1 VDQAPDS
8 PLDLSLEAPLPAP
21 RGPRLLGPHST
32 ASRGLE
38 VLLALVQVILVCGI
52 PTQIVVAVAF
62 FVTDGL
68 PDLMHPS
75 LQFVAMTSL
84 FDTALVAILL
94 RVFLAVSGETSGEVF
109 VGPRRP
115 LGEIA
120 KGLAFVPVTIVA
132 VQLLAYGL
140 RTAIPSLHNVDENPY
155 KEYMRSPIE
164 AAIFIV
170 VVILAG
176 GLREELQRAF
186 IIRRFDQYLGGA
198 RVGLVLFSLLF
209 GALHWPQG
217 LDAAIVIGLLGL
229 VYGIVYIR
237 RQSAVLTITNH
248 AGFDVS
254 MVLLQYFGRALGI

>member
-1 VDQAPDS
+1 VAVP
-8 PLDLSLEAPLPAP
+8 
-21 RGPRLLGPHST
+21 
-32 ASRGLE
+32 RGLE
-38 VLLALVQVILVCGI
+38 VLLAIVQVILVCGI

-68 PDLMHPS
+68 PDLQHPP
-75 LQFVAMTSL
+75 LRFVAMTSL
-84 FDTALVAILL
+84 LDTALVALLL
-94 RVFLAVSGETSGEVF
+94 RVFLALSGETSAEVF

-120 KGLAFVPVTIVA
+120 KGLALVPITIVA

-140 RTAIPSLHNVDENPY
+140 RAAFPALHTVEENPY

-164 AAIFIV
+164 AAIFVV

-198 RVGLVLFSLLF
+198 RVGLILFSLLF
-209 GALHWPQG
+209 GALHWTQG

-229 VYGIVYIR
+229 FYGIVYIR
-237 RQSAVLTITNH
+237 RQSAVLTITAH
-248 AGFDVS
+248 AGFDVG
-254 MVLLQYFGRALGI
+254 MVLIQYFGRALGI

>member
-1 VDQAPDS
+1 
-8 PLDLSLEAPLPAP
+8 
-21 RGPRLLGPHST
+21 
-32 ASRGLE
+32 
-38 VLLALVQVILVCGI
+38 VLAIVQVILVCGI

-62 FVTDGL
+62 FLTDGL
-68 PDLMHPS
+68 PDLQHPS

-84 FDTALVAILL
+84 FDTALVALLL
-94 RVFLAVSGETSGEVF
+94 RVFLAVSGETSAQVF

-115 LGEIA
+115 LGEIV
-120 KGLAFVPVTIVA
+120 KGLALVPITIIA
-132 VQLLAYGL
+132 VQLVAYGL
-140 RTAIPSLHNVDENPY
+140 RAAFPALHNIEENPY

-170 VVILAG
+170 VVIMAG

-209 GALHWPQG
+209 GALHWTQG
-217 LDAAIVIGLLGL
+217 IDAAIVIGLLGL
-229 VYGIVYIR
+229 VYGILYIR

-248 AGFDVS
+248 AGFDVG